1 VVVSKSVDLESGTA
15 AEIAPITRSDERATA
30 FPRLAQRN
38 LDAGYRLAR
47 AILHDPAEAE
57 DATHDALI
65 QAWRKW
71 ATLRDE
77 ARFEPWFTRILV
89 NTCRDRLRRSSRR
102 RVADISSLLDLPAR
116 GDPIAQATD
125 RDALGAAMAELS
137 PDHRIV
143 LALRFYR
150 DMTVDQI
157 ASQLGVRPGTVNS
170 RLHYALKRLN
180 GLMGPTE
187 RKGLQP

>member
-1 VVVSKSVDLESGTA
+1 MSKSVDLQPGTA
-15 AEIAPITRSDERATA
+15 AEIAPIAGSDIRSAA

-38 LDAGYRLAR
+38 LDASYRLAR

-65 QAWRKW
+65 QAWRKQ

-77 ARFEPWFTRILV
+77 ARFEPWFNRILI
-89 NTCRDRLRRSSRR
+89 NTCRDRLRRKSLR
-102 RVADISSLLDLPAR
+102 RVADISSLLTLPAR
-116 GDPIAQATD
+116 GDPIGQATD
-125 RDALGAAMAELS
+125 RDALAAAMAELS
-137 PDHRIV
+137 PDHQIV

-157 ASQLGVRPGTVNS
+157 ASQVGVRPGTVNS

-180 GLMGPTE
+180 ELMSPGE
-187 RKGLQP
+187 RKGLQR